1 MIDPLWVPT
10 KQKITSSNM
19 DIFRRKLNDEF
30 NLNLS
35 NYSKLHRWSIQNI
48 DDFWEYV
55 WYDTKIKHSKSFNTI
70 VDDENKMPGA
80 KWFVGS
86 ELNFAENLLRIKS
99 DKIALEFYGENKIKY
114 TLTYNQL
121 HALVS
126 KVSYSL
132 KKMGLCKG
140 DRVAAIMPNI
150 PETIVF
156 MLASVS
162 LGAIWSSCSP
172 DFGVK
177 GILDR
182 FSQIEPK
189 ILFSTDGYLFKG
201 KVIDITDNVSNIK
214 NTISS
219 IKNLIIVPYVNI
231 SIPFNFISWD
241 EITNNNSDSIDYEQ
255 LPFDHPLYIM
265 YSSGTTGKPKSIVHS
280 AGGTLIQHFKEL
292 KYHVNL
298 SSNDKIFYYTTCG
311 WMMWNWLVS
320 SLAFGATLVL
330 YDGNPFFPEPS
341 HLLKVMNENQLTIFG
356 TSAKYIAHVKSLGIH
371 PNKIGNFSKLKTIL
385 STGSPL
391 TDDLFDFV
399 YKSWKK
405 NVLLSSI
412 SGGTDIISCFALGNP
427 CLPVNKGELQCL
439 GLGMSVQSYDLNGK
453 SKIDVKG
460 ELVCN
465 KAFPSM
471 PIYFWNDSS
480 GEKFHSAYFD
490 IYNNVWAHGDFIL
503 INQTGGVKIFGRSD
517 STLNPGG
524 VRIGT
529 SEIYETVNMIDC
541 IEDSLAIGQKW
552 NHDERIILFI
562 LMKKN
567 ITFNDSIKQKII
579 KRIKENCSPRHLPSF
594 ILPIKDI
601 PYTINGKKVEVAVKN
616 IINGI
621 EPNNKESLSN
631 PESLDM
637 FKNIKELN

>member
-552 NHDERIILFI
+552 NDDERIILFI

>member
-201 KVIDITDNVSNIK
+201 KVIDITDNVYTIK